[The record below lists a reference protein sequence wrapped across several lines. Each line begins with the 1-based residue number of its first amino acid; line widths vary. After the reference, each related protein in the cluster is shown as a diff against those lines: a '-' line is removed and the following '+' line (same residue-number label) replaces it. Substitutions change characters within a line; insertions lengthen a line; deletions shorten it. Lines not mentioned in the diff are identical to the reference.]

1 MQMYYIRHVMVN
13 LDLSRMEDLWYNERG
28 IVKGARLKMVV
39 PQLFKNLPHL
49 LWLQAFAAVG
59 SKASQR
65 VRKGQVP

>member
-1 MQMYYIRHVMVN
+1 MVN

-28 IVKGARLKMVV
+28 IVKGARLKMVVPGARLKMVV

-65 VRKGQVP
+65 V